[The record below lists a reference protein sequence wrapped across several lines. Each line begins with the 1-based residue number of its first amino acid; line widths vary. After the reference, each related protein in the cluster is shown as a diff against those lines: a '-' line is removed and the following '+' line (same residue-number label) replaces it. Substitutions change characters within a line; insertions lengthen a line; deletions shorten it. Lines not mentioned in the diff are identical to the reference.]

1 MPKPETIEEFIAIV
15 ESNAHDKA
23 IEKFYTS
30 DASMQE
36 NQAEPR
42 VGRDLL
48 VANEKNTLQKVKS
61 LVSKCIRPY
70 FVNDDE
76 VVIQWYFRFEW
87 KNGSISE
94 IEEITRQNWE
104 GELIKSEQFFYDP
117 KQFAGIQ

>member
-1 MPKPETIEEFIAIV
+1 MPKPETIEEFIAMV
-15 ESNAHDKA
+15 ESNEHDKA
-23 IEKFYTS
+23 IEKFYTV

-48 VANEKNTLQKVKS
+48 VSNEKNTLQKVKS

-117 KQFAGIQ
+117 RQFAGIQ